1 MLLSLGV
8 LDVLLYVPPLRL
20 VLGIGVLILVLAL
33 GEDGLAPALG
43 TVINEEVIKVSAPE
57 SVILVS
63 TLPLDP

>member
-43 TVINEEVIKVSAPE
+43 TVINEEVVKVSTPK